1 MKKFI
6 IIISI
11 LFISF
16 NCYAQSIQLSKNE
29 NNEWILKTTF
39 QKLMK
44 NKTWEEIQIQ
54 NNSTI
59 ILNNI
64 SCSVRVKGREHK
76 MKNIS
81 QIKPGYNETFN
92 GYVDNEM
99 KDEFPQYFGK
109 EGKFLSNNYNTITFI
124 INFNEYKNAVKIT
137 DVRMDDKDLLFI
149 IDDNTNY
156 KTEIEKQNPETSD
169 AKIVTIEGKKYLL
182 YEGIAYPV
190 NE

>member
-39 QKLMK
+39 QKLMR

-149 IDDNTNY
+149 IDDDTNY

-182 YEGIAYPV
+182 YEGIAYPI

>member
-149 IDDNTNY
+149 IDDDTNY